1 MVYSYPLNLSFKIL
15 TLAQQVSVTDAQG
28 KLIFYVKQKFLKL
41 IESVTVFGDAEQTQ
55 ELYYINADRVFDIS
69 ARYNITDRQ
78 GMQLGALKRQGL
90 RSFWKSHY
98 DVLEGETAIMT
109 ITEENPWIK
118 VLDGLFGEIPVLG
131 MLSGYVFHPAY
142 VVLRPDGAVVLRLEK
157 QPAFLEGRFIM
168 ESKVP
173 LEEREERLALLSLL
187 MAVLLER
194 GRG

>member
-142 VVLRPDGAVVLRLEK
+142 VVLRPDGMVVLRLEK
-157 QPAFLEGRFIM
+157 QPAFLEGRFIV

-187 MAVLLER
+187 MTVLLER